1 MYLWLASS
9 QSAWS
14 GGGQGI
20 AWSVMVDHSGMLA
33 WEINHGNSIMWIGA
47 VATLWAN
54 WWNPFGLVPWKL
66 HGLFRS
72 GFLCSVKSIFIIV
85 RIIIVCIIVSPVAT
99 IATMNNPTLQAK
111 IDSAVTIL
119 KTIEDAI
126 EEANLEPHESITID
140 VSGTPNPEPPLTMPV
155 SEWIHIIQA
164 MRVTIV
170 QLGMQIHNRN

>member
-1 MYLWLASS
+1 VLGVGAARALLGVSWLTILECWRGKSIMVTQSCGLVLWQLYGPIDETPLDWCRGNSMGYFEADFFVQSNQYSLLFASS
-9 QSAWS
+9 
-14 GGGQGI
+14 
-20 AWSVMVDHSGMLA
+20 
-33 WEINHGNSIMWIGA
+33 
-47 VATLWAN
+47 
-54 WWNPFGLVPWKL
+54 
-66 HGLFRS
+66 LFAS
-72 GFLCSVKSIFIIV
+72 SYHL
-85 RIIIVCIIVSPVAT
+85 AT